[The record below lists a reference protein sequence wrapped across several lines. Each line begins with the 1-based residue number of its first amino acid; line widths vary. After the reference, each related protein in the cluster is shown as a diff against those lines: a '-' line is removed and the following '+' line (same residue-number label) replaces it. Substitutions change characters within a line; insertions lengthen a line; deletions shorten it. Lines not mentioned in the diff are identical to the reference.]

1 MQTATPVL
9 SLVPPETHAL
19 AYLAKWGLRAVFL
32 LGVMVALASQATAAP
47 VVFEASG
54 KFSNGSPLSG
64 TVTID
69 TATGKV
75 LSADLSAMAN
85 SVELLVFDRVIS
97 VSHWHDG
104 ATAMTT
110 IAIGEA
116 TNDDEYLYLVVKEST
131 LVGYTGSHLVPGGI
145 PAEDEGGSCIAV
157 RDYLGYKYLLYL
169 DPGSLEPN

>member
-1 MQTATPVL
+1 MQSATPVL
-9 SLVPPETHAL
+9 SLVRPETRVL
-19 AYLAKWGLRAVFL
+19 AYLAKWTLRVVFL

-75 LSADLSAMAN
+75 LAADLSAMYG
-85 SVELLVFDRVIS
+85 SELLVFDRGIF
-97 VSHWHDG
+97 VSHWHEG

-116 TNDDEYLYLVVKEST
+116 TNDDEYLYLEVKEST
-131 LVGYTGSHLVPGGI
+131 LVGYTGSPLVPGGI
-145 PAEDEGGSCIAV
+145 PAEDGGGSCIAV
-157 RDYLGYKYLLYL
+157 RNYFGYHNLLYL
-169 DPGSLEPN
+169 NPGSLEPN